1 MWQRNLGKHSLLF
14 SFPFLFSFTG
24 DTKVTMVATLRETV
38 LQRQSLLPPF
48 LVRFCERQIL
58 KRGEAKRKREKESE
72 KAVGG

>member
-1 MWQRNLGKHSLLF
+1 
-14 SFPFLFSFTG
+14 
-24 DTKVTMVATLRETV
+24 MVATLRETV